1 MLPSEIVK
9 LHREEILQLMQKY
22 PRLTNLR
29 IFGSVARGEDTVES
43 DVDFVVDSELGATL
57 FDMGGLLED
66 LQALLGI
73 PVDLISSRVKKAHMK
88 KAIEQ
93 ESVSI

>member
-1 MLPSEIVK
+1 MRPSEIVK
-9 LHREEILQLMQKY
+9 LHREEILQVMQRY

-29 IFGSVARGEDTVES
+29 IFGSVARGEDTEES
-43 DVDFVVDSELGATL
+43 DVDFVVDSGPGATL

-73 PVDLISSRVKKAHMK
+73 KVDLISSRVNKPYMK
-88 KAIEQ
+88 DALERG
-93 ESVSI
+93 SVSI